1 MSALSWH
8 RRFGVWIIG
17 LGAAIG
23 PLDFALNV
31 AFPSITQAFALQT
44 QSIRWVALCYVTT
57 YGALLLFFGALGDR
71 IGHLRVFRVGL
82 LLSALAL
89 TLAALAPSYP
99 SLLAARVLQG
109 VAVALTWSCA
119 PALVMAMHDHGA
131 RPADEARLAA
141 LASYGRLQALAS
153 AAAPLVGGLS
163 MVWLGWAGVFWF
175 RIPLVLIA
183 WLAVPWFV
191 GGRMTGA
198 ASASA
203 PSAAGAAS
211 LPGRA
216 GRGVRALLS
225 RVQRDRPAFAWI
237 NLGNTV
243 VQFTGFTVPLITPYY
258 LTRELH
264 WSVLAAGATVSVW
277 AAGVWLG
284 SALAGALG
292 RRVTPLRLLW
302 ASALGSV
309 ITLWPFVLWPAA
321 DVALGAAGAAGA
333 AGASL
338 MPSIGIAGLCLI
350 GAAMAVQGCVLG
362 VYQVAYADAVVA
374 ALPDDARGVAGS
386 LTIVTRTL
394 GVILGATVWLWMLQQ
409 GDAPQ
414 DFMRW
419 FRTLFALAAAGG
431 MLLVGSVAWRA
442 LRAWPAARSAGT

>member
-1 MSALSWH
+1 MSALSWP
-8 RRFGVWIIG
+8 RRLGVWIIG
-17 LGAAIG
+17 LGAAVG

-71 IGHLRVFRVGL
+71 IGHLRVFRLGL

-89 TLAALAPSYP
+89 GLAALAPSYP
-99 SLLAARVLQG
+99 LLLAARVLQG

-119 PALVMAMHDHGA
+119 PALVIALHDHGA

-183 WLAVPWFV
+183 WLAVPWLV
-191 GGRMTGA
+191 
-198 ASASA
+198 SA
-203 PSAAGAAS
+203 PARAVARGPAVA
-211 LPGRA
+211 PGGPDVPAVRS
-216 GRGVRALLS
+216 GVWALLG
-225 RVQRDRPAFAWI
+225 RVQRQRPPFVWI

-284 SALAGALG
+284 SALAAPLG
-292 RRVTPLRLLW
+292 RRWATSALLW
-302 ASALGSV
+302 GSALGAV
-309 ITLWPFVLWPAA
+309 LALWPFVFWPAA
-321 DVALGAAGAAGA
+321 DASAAAVG
-333 AGASL
+333 STL
-338 MPSIGIAGLCLI
+338 STVAGLMLI
-350 GAAMAVQGCVLG
+350 AAAMLAQGCVLG

-374 ALPDDARGVAGS
+374 SLPDDARGVAGS

-419 FRTLFALAAAGG
+419 FRALFAAAAAGG
-431 MLLVGSVAWRA
+431 ILLVGAVMWRA
-442 LRAWPAARSAGT
+442 LRAAVSASRGGRAAGT